1 MLPRVVPTRTAE
13 SASGAMNVPAS
24 AVSRA
29 EPTVLVHAGMTVLT
43 TGAPAG
49 LRTRM

>member
-24 AVSRA
+24 AVSRLVL
-29 EPTVLVHAGMTVLT
+29 ERGGYDLMPEMGYRPTNK
-43 TGAPAG
+43 
-49 LRTRM
+49 